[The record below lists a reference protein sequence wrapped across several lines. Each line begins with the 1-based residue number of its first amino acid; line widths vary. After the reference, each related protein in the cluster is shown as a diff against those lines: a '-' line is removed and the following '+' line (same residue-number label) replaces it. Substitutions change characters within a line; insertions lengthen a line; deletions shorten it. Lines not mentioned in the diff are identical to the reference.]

1 MAHDT
6 MRRDGGFT
14 VELVRSLNGPRGV
27 VNEITIRPPTLE
39 DSLKWSDQR
48 ISSVLGLLS
57 HLSGQPERLLRALT
71 WPDADR
77 VMVALGMV
85 LPDNSGMKNDFLK
98 GTRNMATDDLDLP
111 EEEMIPIPDQD
122 DGRFP
127 QADGPVQRFDKTPK
141 VVMPKEVS
149 TNPGD
154 EIAEAIRREREAETG
169 FADLGPPKDIVG
181 LVGT

>member
-6 MRRDGGFT
+6 MKRDGGFT
-14 VELVRSLNGPRGV
+14 VELIRPLNGPRGV

-39 DSLKWSDQR
+39 DSLKWSNEE
-48 ISSVLGLLS
+48 ISSILGLIAY
-57 HLSGQPERLLRALT
+57 LSGQPEMLLRRMT

-77 VMVALGMV
+77 ILVALGMV
-85 LPDNSGMKNDFLK
+85 LPDNSGMKADFMK
-98 GTRNMATDDLDLP
+98 GTRPMATDDINLP
-111 EEEMIPIPDQD
+111 EEELVPMPDQD

-149 TNPGD
+149 SNPSA
-154 EIAEAIRREREAETG
+154 EIAEAIKRENETG
-169 FADLGPPKDIVG
+169 FGDLGPPKDIMRA
-181 LVGT
+181 VGT